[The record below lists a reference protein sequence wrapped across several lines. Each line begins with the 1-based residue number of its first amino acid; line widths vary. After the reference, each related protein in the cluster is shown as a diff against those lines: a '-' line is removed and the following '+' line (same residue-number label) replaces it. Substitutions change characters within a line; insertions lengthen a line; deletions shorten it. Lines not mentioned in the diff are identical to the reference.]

1 MRRPLGLIV
10 LLASST
16 FANFLDTYRGF
27 TDFRPGIV
35 VRGGADLLYIG
46 DDLPHSKSST
56 SYGYGGG
63 LSLAY
68 PLSENFRLNGEALFL
83 QDVVTYK
90 EDSIPEIANRKRDV
104 KVKSNRIGLQFAPSY
119 RFNSKFGMKL
129 GYQYEI
135 PLGGTSE
142 STVSD
147 TTIKYDLKSAPEEI
161 TDNYDE
167 KGNFKQSPVLATHN
181 LIAGATYGVFSWLT
195 VSLEAK
201 LGLHSADADYN
212 SSGFL
217 RGHARK
223 AVVHQVG
230 LSIKTELP

>member
-1 MRRPLGLIV
+1 MRRQLGLIV
-10 LLASST
+10 LFASST

-27 TDFRPGIV
+27 TDIRPGIV

-68 PLSENFRLNGEALFL
+68 PLSEKFRLNGEALYL
-83 QDVVTYK
+83 QDVVSFK
-90 EDSIPEIANRKRDV
+90 EDSIPEIANQSRTV
-104 KVKSNRIGLQFAPSY
+104 TIKSNRIGLQFAPSY
-119 RFNSKFGMKL
+119 RFNSRFGMKL

-135 PLGGTSE
+135 PLSGTTE
-142 STVSD
+142 SKFSD
-147 TTIKYDLKSAPEEI
+147 TTITYDLKSAPEQDA
-161 TDNYDE
+161 DNFDDD
-167 KGNFKQSPVLATHN
+167 GAVKQSPVLATHN
-181 LIAGATYGVFSWLT
+181 LIAGATFGVTSWLT
-195 VSLEAK
+195 VSLDGK

-212 SSGFL
+212 AKGLL
-217 RGHARK
+217 RGHART